1 MDQPHPHIVVLGA
14 GHAGGSVVA
23 FLRQFGATAPITL
36 VGDEAALPYQRP
48 PLSKAWLK
56 GETTEAKLLL
66 RPEKFYA
73 DQNIALRLGARAARI
88 DRENR
93 ALVLQDGDR
102 LNYSHLI
109 VATGARARRLPGLD
123 DLGGILH
130 LRTMQDAEQIRQAMQ
145 PDGTLVVVGGGYVG
159 LEVAATARS
168 FGMNVVVVERE
179 NRLLARVASEPFGSF
194 IEDSFRHRGVRIELG
209 CTIETFENEAGRISA
224 VRLSNG
230 NRIACNAVLIGIGA
244 VPNDELMREAGLIC
258 SDGVTVDHAA
268 RTSDEAIFAIGDC
281 TCRPLPLYDTSGRLE
296 SVPNAVEQARQA
308 AAAICQRALPKPEV
322 PWFWSD
328 QFDLRIQIAGLRIG
342 VTESIVRG
350 DPASSSFAVFHLD
363 KDAAVRA
370 VEAVNATTD
379 FMAGKQFINQGK
391 RVVREKLS
399 NAALSLQDIA
409 A

>member
-1 MDQPHPHIVVLGA
+1 MDQPQSHIVVLGA
-14 GHAGGSVVA
+14 GHASGSVVA
-23 FLRQFGATAPITL
+23 FLRQYGTAAPITL
-36 VGDEAALPYQRP
+36 IGDETALPYQRP

-73 DQNIALRLGARAARI
+73 DQNITLRLGARAARI
-88 DRENR
+88 DRPNR
-93 ALVLQDGDR
+93 TLLLEDGEK

-109 VATGARARRLPGLD
+109 LATGARPRRLPAVDSLD
-123 DLGGILH
+123 GILH
-130 LRTMQDAEQIRQAMQ
+130 LRTMQDAERIRAALQAG
-145 PDGTLVVVGGGYVG
+145 GTLVVVGGGYIG
-159 LEVAATARS
+159 LEVAATARLA
-168 FGMNVVVVERE
+168 GMNVVVIERE

-194 IEDSFRHRGVRIELG
+194 IEDSFRRKGVQIELG
-209 CTIETFENEAGRISA
+209 CTIETFVSEGGRVRA
-224 VRLSNG
+224 VQLSDG
-230 NRIACNAVLIGIGA
+230 RRIDCDAVLIGIGA
-244 VPNDELMREAGLIC
+244 VPNDELMRESGLVC
-258 SDGVTVDHAA
+258 GDGVSVDHSA

-281 TCRPLPLYDTSGRLE
+281 TFRPLPLYDTSGRLE
-296 SVPNAVEQARQA
+296 SVPNAVEQAKQA
-308 AAAICQRALPKPEV
+308 ASAICQRALPKPEV

-342 VTESIVRG
+342 VTESIIRG

-363 KDAAVRA
+363 EDATVRA
-370 VEAVNATTD
+370 VEAVNAPTE

-399 NAALSLQDIA
+399 NAAMSLQDIA